1 MYAIIFIQQAMVSGA
16 GIIALVNEAVA
27 IQIRRHGRWFEQ
39 EKCIR
44 TGKRSNDRSVLPEE
58 ETCLVVYYN
67 LSENRVAVLAV
78 EITAGRRIA
87 TSILFSSKSNCSM
100 LIKFKR
106 VIIF

>member
-1 MYAIIFIQQAMVSGA
+1 MYAIIFVRQAVLSGA
-16 GIIALVNEAVA
+16 GSIGLFNEEAVA
-27 IQIRRHGRWFEQ
+27 IQIRRHGGWFEQ

-87 TSILFSSKSNCSM
+87 TSK
-100 LIKFKR
+100 KK
-106 VIIF
+106 